1 MTCGVLEAPRVPR
14 PAPADWTASRARAWR
29 TALAVAVLALTT
41 AEGVRAQP
49 GGRLPEGTITEVR
62 IEGNASIP
70 AEQIRAKIKSRAGS
84 PLDQR
89 LIEADL
95 KSLLGTKWFSD
106 VSPYLRR
113 RPQGGKGYILIF
125 AVKEMPVLSHV
136 EFLGR
141 SGVKLKE
148 IEETTGL
155 KKGARADA
163 MRARLAVEQI
173 LTLYHEKGYDLAE
186 VKLVE
191 GGKHGDTRVVIQH
204 LRGAQAQGRRDR
216 LRGEHVRQRRDARD
230 QDHEPEPPASA
241 SSAASTTATTSRRTP
256 ASSATITR
264 GTASSTSRSRRSPGP
279 APSLGDVRLTFV
291 ISEGIQYKVR
301 KLVFEGNKKIP
312 TAKLLEGLTLHS
324 GQPFRDTMR
333 DADRKTLI
341 SKYYSIGC
349 IDTQILPEPKVTD
362 EVGVVDLVYKIEEG
376 EPYLLGVLD
385 VRGNERTRDKVIRR
399 EAVMAGLLPGE
410 VLDLNRIET
419 FRKRLDGLQ
428 YFNAPPQ
435 QGGKPIEIKMINRRP
450 HDKPY
455 GDGAA
460 PDLGWPVADPDAG
473 PRPRASPG
481 APGRPAAGAG
491 ARRPGTR
498 ARARGAG
505 TVRIG
510 GRVRPAPR
518 YLAADPGPRPPADGP
533 SSGHRRAAAG
543 AADASRRRGRAAG
556 HVPEHPRHEH
566 DRRRPRPP
574 GAVPEPLVRRHRH
587 VGR

>member
-14 PAPADWTASRARAWR
+14 PAPSDRTASRARAWR

-41 AEGVRAQP
+41 AEGVRAQA

-62 IEGNASIP
+62 IEGNTSIP

-89 LIEADL
+89 RIEADL

-106 VSPYLRR
+106 VSPYYDED
-113 RPQGGKGYILIF
+113 PKGKGYILIF

-141 SGVKLKE
+141 KGVKLKD
-148 IEETTGL
+148 IEEATGL

-173 LTLYHEKGYDLAE
+173 LTLYHDKGYDLAE

-191 GGKHGDTRVVIQH
+191 GGKDGDTRVVIRIFEGPWH
-204 LRGAQAQGRRDR
+204 KVGSIDFEGNTFAS
-216 LRGEHVRQRRDARD
+216 DATL
-230 QDHEPEPPASA
+230 E
-241 SSAASTTATTSRRTP
+241 TK
-256 ASSATITR
+256 I
-264 GTASSTSRSRRSPGP
+264 TSRSRLFGLFRGKYHRDDLEEDARKLRDYYQGLGFFDVKVTPVTRPG
-279 APSLGDVRLTFV
+279 SDLGDVRLTFV

-312 TAKLLEGLTLHS
+312 TEKLLEGMTLHS

-341 SKYYSIGC
+341 SKYYTIGC
-349 IDTQILPEPKVTD
+349 IDTQILPEPKVTE

-376 EPYLLGVLD
+376 EPYYLGFLE

-399 EAVMAGLLPGE
+399 EAVMAGILPGE

-419 FRKRLDGLQ
+419 FRKRLDSLQ
-428 YFNAPPQ
+428 YFNTPNQ
-435 QGGKPIEIKMINRRP
+435 QGAKPIEIKVINRRP
-450 HDKPY
+450 HNKPY
-455 GDGAA
+455 GDGLPPSPDGLSLTRMQDPGPEA
-460 PDLGWPVADPDAG
+460 PLELPDDPTPVPAPAGVAPPRALGADPL
-473 PRPRASPG
+473 
-481 APGRPAAGAG
+481 
-491 ARRPGTR
+491 
-498 ARARGAG
+498 
-505 TVRIG
+505 RIG
-510 GRVRPAPR
+510 GRV
-518 YLAADPGPRPPADGP
+518 
-533 SSGHRRAAAG
+533 
-543 AADASRRRGRAAG
+543 
-556 HVPEHPRHEH
+556 
-566 DRRRPRPP
+566 
-574 GAVPEPLVRRHRH
+574 
-587 VGR
+587 